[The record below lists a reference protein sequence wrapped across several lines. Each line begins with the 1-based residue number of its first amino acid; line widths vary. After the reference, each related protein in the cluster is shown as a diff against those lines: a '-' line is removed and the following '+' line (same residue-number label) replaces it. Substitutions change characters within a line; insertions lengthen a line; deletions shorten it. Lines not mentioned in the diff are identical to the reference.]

1 MLCDA
6 RPSPAGASLVT
17 SGCAHAGY
25 DFSGIASASI
35 IVQGDGDP
43 YKQGTVLLP
52 CSGRIVVGAGAT
64 VVVRGVRISGAKD
77 SAISIGAHS
86 TVYAPGPCAKQ
97 EGGVLNQCLR
107 ADEGLLVGREMSL

>member
-1 MLCDA
+1 M
-6 RPSPAGASLVT
+6 VT

-64 VVVRGVRISGAKD
+64 VVVRGVRISGAKN

-86 TVYAPGPCAKQ
+86 IVYAPGPL
-97 EGGVLNQCLR
+97 GGVLNQCLR
-107 ADEGLLVGREMSL
+107 ADEGLLVGREMSP

>member
-1 MLCDA
+1 MFIYYDLRLA
-6 RPSPAGASLVT
+6 SLSLAGKAEAASLVT
-17 SGCAHAGY
+17 SGCSHAGY

-64 VVVRGVRISGAKD
+64 VVVRGVRISGAKE

-86 TVYAPGPCAKQ
+86 IVYAPGPLRKT
-97 EGGVLNQCLR
+97 GV
-107 ADEGLLVGREMSL
+107 GF